1 MARDGN
7 MVLYHAKG
15 WPCWISHTLGRP
27 GSCLVLQDNGDLV
40 ICWPSEPVWTSN
52 IRQPAEIALPNTG
65 MMTGET
71 HIY

>member
-1 MARDGN
+1 VALLDLAHAWKAW
-7 MVLYHAKG
+7 VL
-15 WPCWISHTLGRP
+15 S
-27 GSCLVLQDNGDLV
+27 VLQDNGDLV